1 MLFKSEHDLVLLLGV
16 ISALLLVICI
26 GAGIL
31 AALKSLQVRQFQDL
45 LFKAERKI
53 DTLERRMFNVLN
65 AVPVALVE
73 TDNSGKF
80 TFANKAAHGLL
91 GRKDNELIG
100 LRFHSATWGIA
111 FPDGRAIPADMMP
124 IARTLR
130 GQTVKGFQ
138 HLITN
143 HGSHEK
149 ILVSV
154 TSMPIM
160 NNNGEVIGSTSAM
173 VEIESTAGEGV
184 DDLSG
189 LWRGHWFAAAVMPI
203 WGLDPK
209 GMVVDVNAAALD
221 AFDVKREDVIGKMW
235 AQLFVADG
243 DFQRALDYLGDSQD
257 ETTPDHA
264 IATQLHLRDSDGTLV
279 PALISAWAIRTH
291 EGGDHGLTVMAL
303 ATEEQAAAPQA
314 EAVATAAPLSDDD
327 AQELEDLRNAELAL
341 AALGIGVWQYDAEVD
356 TIVEDEGMQRLIGRE
371 TPGGPT
377 LISEDD
383 QAVADV
389 EFAKLL
395 SGESDALSMDI
406 RVVQKDG
413 AVHWITLK
421 GQASQVDGQRHIFG
435 VALDST
441 DQKQPQ
447 PTEIVVTPEPA
458 TPAITEA
465 DLDAARQEA
474 LEAARREYEE
484 ALEAARTTQS
494 EVYAWGDAPSP
505 VTIHETDPALVAE
518 NETLKTRL
526 ETLEAE
532 LDDAT
537 VRHDALQQQIADF
550 QARPEPE
557 ASQTVTVV
565 EPDPAVV
572 EENAEL
578 KSRLETLQAELA
590 DAAVYQ
596 GTLQQQIADLE
607 ARPEPTA
614 PEPVTVVEADPAVVA
629 ENDTL
634 KTELQKAQD
643 ELKQLEAANA
653 DLNGR
658 LTNMAA
664 TPAVDTTPLN
674 ARIAALE
681 ASLKDSEEARNELQ
695 VQMSDI
701 LLAPRLV
708 EVKDDRDVQIE
719 GLKAELEA
727 ADVRTQGLQAELDV
741 IANTPAPE
749 PDYSEWEQKLATVEF
764 ETRKWQAAYDD
775 AQAKL
780 AAVPPPPTVDIDAL
794 TGRLEELQ
802 ASLSQ
807 SLQQQSELQDSLQR
821 AHAQQSDMHS
831 RVEQLNAALSNARKY
846 ETVGRLTGDVA
857 QDFAQMLGVING
869 ALEILSKQGGN
880 EQVRRLSEAALAAG
894 RRGERLTRQL
904 QAFQSEDY

>member
-16 ISALLLVICI
+16 ISAMLLVICI

-80 TFANKAAHGLL
+80 TFANKAAHALL

-149 ILVSV
+149 VLVSV

-160 NNNGEVIGSTSAM
+160 NGNGEVIGSTSAM

-189 LWRGHWFAAAVMPI
+189 LWRGHWFAAAVMPV

-209 GMVVDVNAAALD
+209 GLVVDVNAAALD

-243 DFQRALDYLGDSQD
+243 DFQRAIDYLGDSQD

-264 IATQLHLRDSDGTLV
+264 VATQLHLKDSDGTLV

-303 ATEEQAAAPQA
+303 ATEESTTSAPVP
-314 EAVATAAPLSDDD
+314 ETAAPALGDDD

-341 AALGIGVWQYDAEVD
+341 ATLGIGVWQYDADAD
-356 TIVEDEGMQRLIGRE
+356 TIVEDQGMQRLIGRE
-371 TPGGPT
+371 VPGGPT

-395 SGESDALSMDI
+395 SGETDALSLDI
-406 RVVQKDG
+406 RVAHKDG
-413 AVHWITLK
+413 TPHWITLK
-421 GQASQVDGQRHIFG
+421 GQANMVDGQRHIFG

-441 DQKQPQ
+441 DLKQTQ
-447 PTEIVVTPEPA
+447 PAEVIVTAAPE
-458 TPAITEA
+458 TTITEA

-474 LEAARREYEE
+474 LDTARREYEE
-484 ALEAARTTQS
+484 ALEATRTTQS

-505 VTIHETDPALVAE
+505 ITIHETDPAIIAE

-526 ETLEAE
+526 DILEAE

-537 VRHDALQQQIADF
+537 VRHDALQQQIADLE
-550 QARPEPE
+550 ARPAPETPEP
-557 ASQTVTVV
+557 VTVI
-565 EPDPAVV
+565 EADQATV

-578 KSRLETLQAELA
+578 KSKLENLQAELA
-590 DAAVYQ
+590 EAARYQ

-614 PEPVTVVEADPAVVA
+614 PEPVTVIEADPAVVA
-629 ENDTL
+629 ENDNL
-634 KTELQKAQD
+634 KTELQKTQD
-643 ELKQLEAANA
+643 ELKHLEAANA
-653 DLNGR
+653 DLNAR
-658 LTNMAA
+658 LTDIAA
-664 TPAVDTTPLN
+664 TPAIDATPLN

-708 EVKDDRDVQIE
+708 EVKDDRDAQIE

-749 PDYSEWEQKLATVEF
+749 PDYSEWEQKLAAVEF

-821 AHAQQSDMHS
+821 AHAQQSDMHG